1 MPRLSQVPQGKIALA
16 ASWFRSVR
24 DRIEEI
30 VPLAGDGIKVEQSS
44 SGIIISLDLNENGQ
58 AGGIQSYTLN
68 ICKDG
73 QPDTL
78 EVYGPEEQ

>member
-1 MPRLSQVPQGKIALA
+1 MPFLPPVPSGKIKVHS
-16 ASWFRSVR
+16 SWFKSVR

-30 VPLAGDGIKVEQSS
+30 KPIAGTGILIENTS
-44 SGIIISLDLNENGQ
+44 NGQ
-58 AGGIQSYTLN
+58 IIKMRQTYTLN

-78 EVYGPEEQ
+78 EVYGPDGQ